1 MNSRSKV
8 PFFPFIA
15 LTLSFLFPVGVAHA
29 EGYKDVF
36 DTDGI
41 RIDYAIDGVKL
52 RPYDPEKDTDVPN
65 WTGFKYNYKGIR
77 QENDYRT
84 YQQLVGTIYE
94 GQTLYFDY
102 TIESD
107 HQDWVPSSEKSSEW
121 LVRDSKWSS
130 VAFRCGIR
138 IHAELKYDASVTLNQ
153 RSYSN
158 SGSFTVPENTA
169 NLWLELMIQG
179 ADYEAQG
186 PGGYDFTPSFS
197 HLVGVHIALK
207 IKSLEDGK
215 PLSETTTEASGFSGE
230 DEGTNIPWI
239 YIVGGSAAVLGLLG
253 VVSRKKKGG
262 KTKSKKAKKDRQQEE
277 KKKADNRHS
286 TFRMVLYKD
295 FGNTLTLDDEPRKV
309 GARIVETT
317 PEGVQKDR
325 ADLTSHIQIDAE
337 ENCVAR
343 GAKMSG
349 KYWMADIQA
358 LKGPGGVIPETAKL
372 RIAFFGAHGTFVN
385 HVVFKVEEAA
395 EIVMDEAITFAAC
408 SGKTYDMEFGI
419 NHFDEEVT
427 ALSADAGSRAKGVF
441 KIDVEQVKD
450 VPGKFVVHVTECG
463 NEKLASGDIDRYTCD
478 ISVKSR
484 ARSKPITGS
493 FNIYRVGLGLRLDM
507 RAIKAY
513 LVEFDS
519 TYDSERLATD
529 PKVRKKFAESKITFK
544 LITEDPET
552 GEIQAVIPDSGP
564 DFTYED
570 IRNESL
576 LFRDKYGNDVPS
588 PVGMMKPKF
597 EFVGVDTDNTVIGVI
612 HSTAGGLLPP
622 NRGKAK
628 VTLKVGWK
636 GQTFEE
642 SITVPVI
649 SQPFVDIVDTREY
662 NNWLNENQKKYEQMV
677 DIRSKI
683 AYDPRFAEL
692 LPFYYKVYALVE
704 GYDPKF
710 GIYEPDYQKIKRV
723 FDKYCSGEIGHY
735 FVNDAVWTPAWTEA
749 DENFNAFVAT
759 FGKMEKSIP
768 VIGMRIALGFFTAG
782 ASELVLT
789 PYSGMM
795 KMRDYVNKGGDSA
808 WEGFVVGS
816 KDVLFWEGVFYVGGK
831 AFEFAKQKGWTQTV
845 KDKAKEGFS
854 KLKENFK
861 KLKEG
866 SEKANG
872 AKQATENLSKAKDF
886 NTAGLGD
893 KVKNAGDKVKHTK
906 ESAAAGANESIKRTR
921 MKGDA
926 VFSKNSLYAEE
937 CAKRARQDARK
948 IVDEFEAVMNNPTAT
963 PEEMRRVTLML
974 QGNKN
979 AQNLLRNHPSDMLRA
994 NFNAQMQ
1001 EMYKKTDP
1009 VAIKKMAER
1018 LGVPE
1023 SDIQVWNGATG
1034 NDARDLYLGRK
1045 IGADRDV
1052 TFQVRGKDGKWVDIK
1067 EEIMEECY
1075 AQAFDEVHFGFYSH
1089 DRQELLKTL
1098 KKFDQATVNG
1108 LEGAESYGQDL
1119 GRIIDKA
1126 RQTEKLLD
1134 PQRVANTFK
1143 HKCKEFMGQGDSCR
1157 RQAES
1162 LYEAGLY
1169 DEAMR
1174 IQGYGE
1180 ALVEEGIRQ
1189 NVKQFKRILDP
1200 RIEALAA
1207 KGVGKDYSL
1216 LYEKVRILESLGNPP
1231 PKDAL
1236 AITLEEARVV
1246 LKDQYGTTLE
1256 QVVEECANVIEEIN
1270 PLLS

>member
-1 MNSRSKV
+1 MKRLLIICGALLLAG
-8 PFFPFIA
+8 PFIRA
-15 LTLSFLFPVGVAHA
+15 DYKEYTRDGLTVRVDIP
-29 EGYKDVF
+29 
-36 DTDGI
+36 
-41 RIDYAIDGVKL
+41 GVKL
-52 RPYDPEKDTDVPN
+52 RDFDPQKESIDDLTNGLLQSLAEGTVVWVGTYKPGTTLEIDVSAETEHLAYNRNYAHNNRPEHTPFCALTLPKFGPSSYSATSRKYTGCFEKIDDTDPFKWYGISRPTGHVNLLFKMTERHRGLYQHFIASTLVEKPKSRPN
-65 WTGFKYNYKGIR
+65 EYHNVR
-77 QENDYRT
+77 QNIDFYVVFLPESSGT
-84 YQQLVGTIYE
+84 Y
-94 GQTLYFDY
+94 
-102 TIESD
+102 
-107 HQDWVPSSEKSSEW
+107 
-121 LVRDSKWSS
+121 
-130 VAFRCGIR
+130 
-138 IHAELKYDASVTLNQ
+138 
-153 RSYSN
+153 
-158 SGSFTVPENTA
+158 
-169 NLWLELMIQG
+169 
-179 ADYEAQG
+179 
-186 PGGYDFTPSFS
+186 
-197 HLVGVHIALK
+197 
-207 IKSLEDGK
+207 
-215 PLSETTTEASGFSGE
+215 ETTTIASSDDIGEEGEGYDEDGSGRE
-230 DEGTNIPWI
+230 KGTEIPWEI
-239 YIVGGSAAVLGLLG
+239 IGGGAAVIGTGIALGRRKNKNKKG
-253 VVSRKKKGG
+253 KAEDKDKEKKEDKKKKGQSSFRMILYKNFG
-262 KTKSKKAKKDRQQEE
+262 STLPLD
-277 KKKADNRHS
+277 ADN
-286 TFRMVLYKD
+286 L
-295 FGNTLTLDDEPRKV
+295 EV
-309 GARIVETT
+309 GARIEETT
-317 PEGVQKDR
+317 PEGHKVDR
-325 ADLTSHIQIDAE
+325 RDLSAQITIEDE
-337 ENCVAR
+337 ENCVISRVRMNGPYQLAQVK
-343 GAKMSG
+343 GSENPTSSG
-349 KYWMADIQA
+349 RAVVR
-358 LKGPGGVIPETAKL
+358 LSFKGKG
-372 RIAFFGAHGTFVN
+372 GTFVN
-385 HVVFKVEEAA
+385 HVVFKLEEAA
-395 EIVMDEAITFAAC
+395 EIVMDEALTFAAC
-408 SGKTYDMEFGI
+408 SGKTLDMEFGI
-419 NHFDEEVT
+419 NNFNEEVT
-427 ALSADAGSRAKGVF
+427 ALTADAGTRAKDIF
-441 KIDVEQVKD
+441 KIAIEKAKD

-463 NEKLASGDIDRYTCD
+463 SKKMDSGEIDRYTCD
-478 ISVKSR
+478 ISVQSR
-484 ARSKPITGS
+484 SRKKPITGS
-493 FNIYRVGLGLRLDM
+493 FDIYRVGLGLRLEM

-529 PKVRKKFAESKITFK
+529 PKVRKKFAESKVTFK
-544 LITEDPET
+544 LLAEDPET
-552 GEIQAVIPDSGP
+552 GQIQAVIPDSGP

-570 IRNESL
+570 IREESL
-576 LFRDKYGNDVPS
+576 LFRDKYGNDVLS
-588 PVGMMKPKF
+588 PVGSMMPKF
-597 EFVGVDTDNTVIGVI
+597 EFVGVDIDNTVIGVI

-636 GQTFEE
+636 GKTFEE
-642 SITVPVI
+642 SVTVPVI
-649 SQPFVDIVDTREY
+649 SQPFVDINDTREY
-662 NNWLNENQKKYEQMV
+662 NNWLNDNQKKYEQLV

-768 VIGMRIALGFFTAG
+768 IIGMRIALGFFTAG

-816 KDVLFWEGVFYVGGK
+816 KDVLLWEGIFYVGGK
-831 AFEFAKQKGWTQTV
+831 AFEFAKHKGWTQSV

-854 KLKENFK
+854 KLKDNFK

-866 SEKANG
+866 SEKSNG

-893 KVKNAGDKVKHTK
+893 KVKNGGNKVKHTK
-906 ESAAAGANESIKRTR
+906 ESAATNANDSIRRTR

-926 VFSKNSLYAEE
+926 VFSKNSVYAEE

-1001 EMYKKTDP
+1001 EMYKNTDP

-1126 RQTEKLLD
+1126 RQTEKLID
-1134 PQRVANTFK
+1134 PRRVANTFK
-1143 HKCKEFMGQGDSCR
+1143 HKCKEFIGQGESCR
-1157 RQAES
+1157 RQAEQ
-1162 LYEAGLY
+1162 LFDAGLY

-1200 RIEALAA
+1200 RIEALAV

-1236 AITLEEARVV
+1236 PITLEEARVV
-1246 LKDQYGTTLE
+1246 LQDQYGTTLE

>member
-1 MNSRSKV
+1 MKRFLILCCALLMTG
-8 PFFPFIA
+8 PFLRA
-15 LTLSFLFPVGVAHA
+15 D
-29 EGYKDVF
+29 YKEYKR
-36 DTDGI
+36 DGLAI
-41 RIDYAIDGVKL
+41 RVDIPGVKL
-52 RPYDPEKDTDVPN
+52 RDYDPQKENISDLTRGDIQVLEGGTVVWVATYKPGTKIDIEVSAETDYIAHN
-65 WTGFKYNYKGIR
+65 RNYDHNNR
-77 QENDYRT
+77 PEHTPYCQLLLPT
-84 YQQLVGTIYE
+84 YG
-94 GQTLYFDY
+94 
-102 TIESD
+102 
-107 HQDWVPSSEKSSEW
+107 
-121 LVRDSKWSS
+121 
-130 VAFRCGIR
+130 
-138 IHAELKYDASVTLNQ
+138 
-153 RSYSN
+153 
-158 SGSFTVPENTA
+158 SGSYDTRYYKYTGCFEKNAEEDVFKWFGSARQTGHVINLNKAGEREGFRRFTASTLEEKPRSRANSYENVRHTINLIIAFWPESSAT
-169 NLWLELMIQG
+169 
-179 ADYEAQG
+179 
-186 PGGYDFTPSFS
+186 F
-197 HLVGVHIALK
+197 
-207 IKSLEDGK
+207 
-215 PLSETTTEASGFSGE
+215 ETTTIASDDIGEEGDEYGE
-230 DEGTNIPWI
+230 DGSFREKGTEIPWEI
-239 YIVGGSAAVLGLLG
+239 IGGGAVIIGTGIALGRRK
-253 VVSRKKKGG
+253 RKKKND
-262 KTKSKKAKKDRQQEE
+262 KDKQ
-277 KKKADNRHS
+277 KHS
-286 TFRMVLYKD
+286 TFRMILYKN
-295 FGNTLTLDDEPRKV
+295 FGSTLPQDGDNLLV
-309 GARIVETT
+309 GARIEETN
-317 PEGVQKDR
+317 PEGHKVDR
-325 ADLTSHIQIDAE
+325 RDLSSKITIEDE
-337 ENCVAR
+337 ENCIISKVRMNGPYQMAQIR
-343 GAKMSG
+343 SCEKPSSSG
-349 KYWMADIQA
+349 RAVVR
-358 LKGPGGVIPETAKL
+358 LSFTGEG
-372 RIAFFGAHGTFVN
+372 GTFVN
-385 HVVFKVEEAA
+385 HVVFKLEEAT
-395 EIVMDEAITFAAC
+395 EIVMDEALTFVAC
-408 SGKTYDMEFGI
+408 SGKTFDMEFGI
-419 NHFDEEVT
+419 NHFNEEVT
-427 ALSADAGSRAKGVF
+427 ALSADAGPSAKGVF
-441 KIDVEQVKD
+441 KITAEQKKD

-463 NEKLASGDIDRYTCD
+463 DKKMDPGDIDRYTCD
-478 ISVKSR
+478 ISVQSK
-484 ARSKPITGS
+484 ARKKPITGS

-529 PKVRKKFAESKITFK
+529 PKVRKKFAESKVTFK
-544 LITEDPET
+544 LIAEDPET

-570 IRNESL
+570 IREESL

-588 PVGMMKPKF
+588 PVGMMQPKF
-597 EFVGVDTDNTVIGVI
+597 ELVGVDTDNTVIGVI

-636 GQTFEE
+636 GQTFEQ
-642 SITVPVI
+642 SVNVPVI
-649 SQPFVDIVDTREY
+649 SQPFADINDTREY
-662 NNWLNENQKKYEQMV
+662 NNWLKENQKKYEQLV

-683 AYDPRFAEL
+683 AYDPRFSEL
-692 LPFYYKVYALVE
+692 LPFYYKVHALVE

-759 FGKMEKSIP
+759 FAKMEKSVP
-768 VIGMRIALGFFTAG
+768 VIGLRIALGFFTAG

-789 PYSGMM
+789 PYSGLV
-795 KMRDYVNKGGDSA
+795 KMQEYVNKGGDSA
-808 WEGFVVGS
+808 WEGFVAGS
-816 KDVLFWEGVFYVGGK
+816 KDVILWEGVFYVGGK
-831 AFEFAKQKGWTQTV
+831 AFEFAKHKGWTTAV
-845 KDKAKEGFS
+845 KDKAKEGWS
-854 KLKENFK
+854 KLKENFD
-861 KLKEG
+861 KLRKG
-866 SEKANG
+866 SEKANA
-872 AKQATENLSKAKDF
+872 AKQATENLSKTKGF

-893 KVKNAGDKVKHTK
+893 KVKNAGDKVKATK
-906 ESAAAGANESIKRTR
+906 EGAASKANDAIKRTR
-921 MKGDA
+921 IKGDS
-926 VFSKNSLYAEE
+926 VFSKNSVYAEE

-948 IVDEFEAVMNNPTAT
+948 IIDEFEAVMNNPTAT

-1200 RIEALAA
+1200 RIEVLAA

-1236 AITLEEARVV
+1236 PITLEEARVV
-1246 LKDQYGTTLE
+1246 LQDQYGTTLE